1 MDKLNTQLIKTFED
15 KLDNSYNTYK
25 NEMLQSN
32 KASIFDSAYQIHFFE
47 CLFNYLQQYVWDD
60 STEHKCRLELL
71 NKQQNVLYSLWDTY
85 SEIERLGYTSWE
97 EIDDLMGEFYRL
109 NNIE

>member
-15 KLDNSYNTYK
+15 KLDNSYSVYK
-25 NEMLQSN
+25 NEMLQRD
-32 KASIFDSAYQIHFFE
+32 KLTIFNSAHQIHFFE
-47 CLFNYLQQYVWDD
+47 CLVNYLQQYVWDD
-60 STEHKCRLELL
+60 SAEHKCRLELL
-71 NKQQNVLYSLWDTY
+71 NKQQNILYPLWNTY
-85 SEIERLGYTSWE
+85 TETEWLGYTSWE